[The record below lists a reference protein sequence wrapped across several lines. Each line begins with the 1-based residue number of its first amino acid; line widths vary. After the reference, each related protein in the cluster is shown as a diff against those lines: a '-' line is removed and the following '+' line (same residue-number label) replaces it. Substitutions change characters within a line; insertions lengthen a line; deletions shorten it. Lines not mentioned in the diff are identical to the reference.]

1 MHITSYFSQ
10 IVHSFPDLIAAGGY
24 WLLSVIVFFEGLPI
38 LGSFIP
44 GHLAIICAGF
54 LAKFN
59 ILNLFIVIIVCIISS
74 AIADIIGF
82 FVGKRMG
89 YQFLQRL
96 TKYVFLKE
104 HHIEKA
110 KKIIENH
117 TGKAIIIGKFS
128 PVTRPLI
135 PYMVGANGIHPKTF
149 WFYNI
154 LGGSLWVYISVIV
167 GYMFGA
173 SYDIGAK
180 YLGEFF
186 LLAFI
191 ASILILWGYRFVNLR
206 FHIFKKYE
214 IFVLILNLLSV
225 WVLAKTIQDGLSISS
240 FMKNFDI
247 WANLLSSEYA
257 NPLLTKISFITSSIG
272 GTIPMISIGLI
283 IGLYFMYKHK
293 WRRGT
298 IMLFSI
304 LSTSAS
310 VLFLKEIFLR
320 SRPNNALQILTD
332 PSFPSGHAALSAAF
346 FLSLAYIVVPKIK
359 NWVKRESVIVLCFLC
374 PFLIGLSRIV
384 LNVHWVSDVIA
395 GWAIGIF
402 LSTGG
407 ILLIRYIGSIFLKK
421 EVLDNN
427 GLK

>member
-1 MHITSYFSQ
+1 MHLTTYFSHIIQ
-10 IVHSFPDLIAAGGY
+10 NFPELIATGGY
-24 WLLSVIVFFEGLPI
+24 WLLFIIVFFEGLPI

-44 GHLAIICAGF
+44 GHIAIICSGF
-54 LAKFN
+54 LAKFG
-59 ILNLFIVIIVCIISS
+59 ILNLFIVLIICITAS
-74 AIADIIGF
+74 AIADIIGYLF
-82 FVGKRMG
+82 GKKKG
-89 YQFLQRL
+89 YPFLQRL

-104 HHIEKA
+104 HHIDKA
-110 KKIIENH
+110 KNIIDNH

-154 LGGSLWVYISVIV
+154 LGGSLWVYLSVMV
-167 GYMFGA
+167 GYVFGA
-173 SYDIGAK
+173 SYNIGAK

-186 LLAFI
+186 LVAFI

-247 WANLLSSEYA
+247 WANLLSVEYA
-257 NPLLTKISFITSSIG
+257 NQLSIKIFHFISTIG
-272 GTIPMISIGLI
+272 GTIPIISIGTV

-293 WRRGT
+293 WRRGA
-298 IMLFSI
+298 IMLFSVI
-304 LSTSAS
+304 STAGS
-310 VLFLKEIFLR
+310 VVLLKDLFLR
-320 SRPNNALQILTD
+320 SRPNNAFQILTD
-332 PSFPSGHAALSAAF
+332 PSFPSGHAAISAAF
-346 FLSLAYIVVPKIK
+346 FLSLAYILAPKIK
-359 NWVKRESVIVLCFLC
+359 NWITRESLIVLCFLC
-374 PFLIGLSRIV
+374 SFLIGLSRII
-384 LNVHWVSDVIA
+384 LNVHWASDVIA

-402 LSTGG
+402 LSTSG

-421 EVLDNN
+421 EIIENN
-427 GLK
+427 ALK